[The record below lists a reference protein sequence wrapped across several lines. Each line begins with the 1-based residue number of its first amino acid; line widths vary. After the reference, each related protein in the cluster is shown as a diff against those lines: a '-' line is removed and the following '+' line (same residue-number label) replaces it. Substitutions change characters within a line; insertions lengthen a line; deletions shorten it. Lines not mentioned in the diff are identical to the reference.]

1 MKMQQLLL
9 FLHLLAKQTR
19 GKEPLVD
26 YSKFHVVINVEYLTI
41 METVIAEVIRK
52 TGCKEREESRV

>member
-1 MKMQQLLL
+1 MHQLLL
-9 FLHLLAKQTR
+9 LLHLLAKQTS

-41 METVIAEVIRK
+41 MEKVIAEVIKK
-52 TGCKEREESRV
+52 TRCKEREENRV